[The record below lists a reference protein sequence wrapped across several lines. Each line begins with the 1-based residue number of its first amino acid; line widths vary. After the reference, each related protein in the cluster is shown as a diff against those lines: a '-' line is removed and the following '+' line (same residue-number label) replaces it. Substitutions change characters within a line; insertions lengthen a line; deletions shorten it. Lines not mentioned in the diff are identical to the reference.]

1 MARETVI
8 KELHNIL
15 GQNDFT
21 DDMNLFD
28 DLALSSMEIFELFSA
43 LEDKLSISIKEE
55 VISDIATIGDL
66 IDVVEHI
73 VDSGK

>member
-1 MARETVI
+1 MVRETVI
-8 KELHNIL
+8 KELQNIL

>member
-8 KELHNIL
+8 KELQNIL

-55 VISDIATIGDL
+55 VISDVATIGDL